1 MNFETVIGIEIHCE
15 LKTKTKMFSPAPNS
29 YGQTPN
35 SLVHPID
42 LGFPGVMPRVNKR
55 AVELAILASTALN
68 CTIDH
73 ELWFDRKNYFYPDL
87 PKGYQITQSARPI
100 GSNGT
105 VEITVGNFTKKIHIE
120 RLHLEEDTA
129 KQTHFQDYTLIDYNR
144 CGVPLVEIVSDAS
157 IRSAAEAAAYV
168 ETLRLKLLYAGVS
181 DVKMEE
187 GSMRCDVN
195 ISLRP
200 FGHPVY
206 GTKVEIKNL
215 NSVSNVEK
223 AIQSE
228 IERQSRIYMAGGQV
242 EQETRRFDEATK
254 QTVLMRKKT
263 DAIDYKYFVEPNIVP
278 IKLDPHWVS
287 AVAHSLPEMPDV
299 KRARYITEYGLST
312 IEADIILAKID
323 WMTYF
328 EEAIRHPVSPKLI
341 CNWLLSDVASYLNK
355 TNQSLTEIALT
366 PSFLVELIDAIQTN
380 VISSKQAKE
389 VFEKVL
395 AERVSPLTIVKKYG
409 MQQVT
414 DESAIRALVNT
425 VLDENPQAIATYH
438 SGRDNILGFLVGQV
452 MKRSKGQAN
461 PALTSSLLKEE
472 LAKRP
477 H

>member
-15 LKTKTKMFSPAPNS
+15 LKTNTKMFSPAPNS

-68 CTIDH
+68 CKIDH

-87 PKGYQITQSARPI
+87 PKGYQITQSDRPI
-100 GSNGT
+100 GSHGHVDIT
-105 VEITVGNFTKKIHIE
+105 VEGITKQIAIE
-120 RLHLEEDTA
+120 RLHMEEDTA

-200 FGHPVY
+200 FGHPVF

-228 IERQSRIYMAGGQV
+228 IDRQSRIYLSGGRV

-263 DAIDYKYFVEPNIVP
+263 DAIDYKYFVEPNIYP
-278 IKLDPHWVS
+278 IKLDPHWVQR
-287 AVAHSLPEMPDV
+287 VAATLPEMPDV
-299 KRARYITEYGLST
+299 KHQRYVSEYGLT
-312 IEADIILAKID
+312 PVEADILLAKVE

-328 EEAIRHPVSPKLI
+328 EQAIALQGQPKTV
-341 CNWLLSDVASYLNK
+341 CNWMLSDIASYVNK
-355 TNQSLTEIALT
+355 TQLSLAELPLT
-366 PSFLVELIDAIQTN
+366 PAYLVELIQAIQQGH
-380 VISSKQAKE
+380 ISSKQAKE
-389 VFEKVL
+389 VFEKCL
-395 AERVSPLTIVKKYG
+395 SEQLSPMTLIKKYNM
-409 MQQVT
+409 MQVS
-414 DESAIRALVNT
+414 DEQAIRTLVNA
-425 VLDENPQAIATYH
+425 VLDEQPQAIATYH

-461 PALTSSLLKEE
+461 PALTSQFLKEE
-472 LAKRP
+472 LMKRP